1 MVSHQQHFLLLL
13 CSCNYQTL
21 EQLPVIFWVFYFSEV
36 LWMLPTQLRE
46 KNYIK
51 KNWHFLP
58 GFNISVSML
67 KTTLY
72 KSLTTTKEAKTNKN
86 HYTVFTATH
95 LIELIANLSKLCKGN
110 LLNEQRRSSSIVLG
124 EFVRYFERTL
134 VIFVLIAY
142 NFWQYFFSTDLFQRK
157 KIFSFI
163 KLMDSNTDMKEII

>member
-46 KNYIK
+46 KITLK
-51 KNWHFLP
+51 KIDTFSQVLISRFLCSKQRCTRVWQRQRKRKQTNTIILFLLP
-58 GFNISVSML
+58 LIRFNL
-67 KTTLY
+67 
-72 KSLTTTKEAKTNKN
+72 SLTC
-86 HYTVFTATH
+86 
-95 LIELIANLSKLCKGN
+95 LLSELCKGN
-110 LLNEQRRSSSIVLG
+110 LINEQRLSSSIVLG

-142 NFWQYFFSTDLFQRK
+142 NFWQYFFSTDSFQRK
-157 KIFSFI
+157 NFFP
-163 KLMDSNTDMKEII
+163 L